1 MSWCFVTQTVFSL
14 DLNGTCIETLHEM
27 ATFVLETPHQNTECQ
42 LQGCHD
48 SSLTNFNIPPPS
60 LLNAF
65 CRKESTFKK
74 NNKKN
79 GNKAEREYPTA
90 NPPKWRFSLF
100 YLNFLKSNIKFSSAN
115 LLLTKKK
122 KEEKR
127 QSEWKRRLWLNL
139 MAEKKQFHTID
150 FIPKSFGGFC
160 HCSLSE
166 FN

>member
-74 NNKKN
+74 KQQKKRKQSRT
-79 GNKAEREYPTA
+79 GIPYCQPTQMEV
-90 NPPKWRFSLF
+90 FFILF
-100 YLNFLKSNIKFSSAN
+100 KFFEEQYKV
-115 LLLTKKK
+115 LLSKPVADKKK
-122 KEEKR
+122 K
-127 QSEWKRRLWLNL
+127 KRR
-139 MAEKKQFHTID
+139 KD
-150 FIPKSFGGFC
+150 
-160 HCSLSE
+160 SLSG
-166 FN
+166 NADSGLI

>member
-14 DLNGTCIETLHEM
+14 DLDGTCIETLHEM

-48 SSLTNFNIPPPS
+48 SSLTNFNIPPPPS
-60 LLNAF
+60 PPPPLLLNAF

-115 LLLTKKK
+115 LLLTTTKKRG
-122 KEEKR
+122 EK
-127 QSEWKRRLWLNL
+127 
-139 MAEKKQFHTID
+139 TIWVETQT
-150 FIPKSFGGFC
+150 
-160 HCSLSE
+160 LA
-166 FN
+166 

>member
-14 DLNGTCIETLHEM
+14 DLDGTCIETLHEM

-115 LLLTKKK
+115 LLLTTTKKK
-122 KEEKR
+122 
-127 QSEWKRRLWLNL
+127 RRKDNL
-139 MAEKKQFHTID
+139 SGNADSGLI
-150 FIPKSFGGFC
+150 
-160 HCSLSE
+160 
-166 FN
+166 